1 MLPFLQASPLI
12 AAGGRYD
19 AEGSLYIDSSDEI
32 WREEQS
38 AVAHMEG
45 AIVVGG
51 HR

>member
-19 AEGSLYIDSSDEI
+19 AEGSLYKDSSDAL

-38 AVAHMEG
+38 AVAHIQR
-45 AIVVGG
+45 AIVGGG